1 MRESPKESNLAA
13 INNALIYYETA
24 GEGQPFVM
32 IHAGVADH
40 RQWNNE
46 FALFAKNYHVIRYD
60 MRGYGKSEPVEGEF
74 SHLQDLISLLDFL
87 QIDQPL
93 ILMGCSMGGGL
104 AIDFALEQ
112 PDRVKA
118 LIMVGSAPSGVG
130 SVLQSVV
137 EKLDVPFHPKAAEAE
152 QADKDGD
159 LDRLA
164 ELEIQIFFDGMHRT
178 PQQVNQA
185 MRQLAYEMN
194 RNNIEFE
201 SRATGKLLPNTQTLA
216 VERLEQITIPVLV
229 IVGDNDVPFIP
240 VAAQY
245 MEEKMLNVKKVM
257 IEDAA
262 HLTNMDQPAVFQQVV
277 ADFLAGV
284 NRVGI

>member
-1 MRESPKESNLAA
+1 MRENPKEANLAA

-46 FALFAKNYHVIRYD
+46 FAFFAKNYHVIRYD
-60 MRGYGKSEPVEGEF
+60 MRGHGKSEPVEGEF

-87 QIDQPL
+87 QIEQPM

-104 AIDFALEQ
+104 AMDFALEQ

-137 EKLDVPFHPKAAEAE
+137 EKLAVPNHPKWQKLSRQTRMATSTGWQNLRYRSFSMACTAPPS
-152 QADKDGD
+152 K
-159 LDRLA
+159 LTRLCA
-164 ELEIQIFFDGMHRT
+164 SWHM
-178 PQQVNQA
+178 
-185 MRQLAYEMN
+185 
-194 RNNIEFE
+194 
-201 SRATGKLLPNTQTLA
+201 K
-216 VERLEQITIPVLV
+216 
-229 IVGDNDVPFIP
+229 
-240 VAAQY
+240 
-245 MEEKMLNVKKVM
+245 
-257 IEDAA
+257 
-262 HLTNMDQPAVFQQVV
+262 
-277 ADFLAGV
+277 
-284 NRVGI
+284 